1 MCSRWP
7 QRPMLKE
14 KGKVP
19 DMKIEKSL
27 MSGSNM
33 LLILKLL
40 SEKEMYGYEMIQTLA
55 KRSQNAFEM
64 KEGTL
69 YPLLHE
75 LEKNKCV
82 SCRITETPGG
92 RQRKYYAITDKGMD
106 LLKEKKEEWSF
117 FSGKVNE
124 VVFGAALPAVT

>member
-1 MCSRWP
+1 
-7 QRPMLKE
+7 
-14 KGKVP
+14 
-19 DMKIEKSL
+19 MKIEKSL

-40 SEKEMYGYEMIQTLA
+40 SEREMYGYEMIQELSR
-55 KRSQNAFEM
+55 RSQNAFEM

-75 LEKNKCV
+75 LEQKKCV
-82 SCRITETPGG
+82 SCRVAETPGG
-92 RQRKYYAITDKGMD
+92 RQRKYYAITDKGLD

-117 FSGKVNE
+117 FSQKVND
-124 VVFGAALPAVT
+124 VVFGTATLAAT

>member
-1 MCSRWP
+1 
-7 QRPMLKE
+7 
-14 KGKVP
+14 
-19 DMKIEKSL
+19 MKIEKSL

-40 SEKEMYGYEMIQTLA
+40 SEKEMYGYEMIQELA
-55 KRSQNAFEM
+55 RRSQNAFEM

-75 LEKNKCV
+75 LEQKKCV
-82 SCRITETPGG
+82 SCRVAETPGG
-92 RQRKYYAITDKGMD
+92 RKRKYYAITGKGLD

-117 FSGKVNE
+117 FAGKVND
-124 VVFGAALPAVT
+124 VVFGTASLAAT

>member
-1 MCSRWP
+1 M
-7 QRPMLKE
+7 
-14 KGKVP
+14 KV
-19 DMKIEKSL
+19 EKSL

-40 SEKEMYGYEMIQTLA
+40 SEREMYGYEMIQELSR
-55 KRSQNAFEM
+55 RSQNAFEM

-75 LEKNKCV
+75 LEQKKCV
-82 SCRITETPGG
+82 SCRVAETPGG
-92 RQRKYYAITDKGMD
+92 RKRKYYAITDRGLD

-117 FSGKVNE
+117 FAGKVND
-124 VVFGAALPAVT
+124 VVFGAAVPVVT

>member
-1 MCSRWP
+1 MR
-7 QRPMLKE
+7 
-14 KGKVP
+14 V
-19 DMKIEKSL
+19 DKSL

-40 SEKEMYGYEMIQTLA
+40 SEKEMYGYEMIQELA

-75 LEKNKCV
+75 LEKKRCV
-82 SCRITETPGG
+82 SCREAETPGG
-92 RQRKYYAITDKGMD
+92 RKRKYYVITDRGRE
-106 LLKEKKEEWSF
+106 LLEEKKKEWSF
-117 FSGKVNE
+117 FADKVSE
-124 VVFGAALPAVT
+124 VVFGAVSVTL

>member
-1 MCSRWP
+1 
-7 QRPMLKE
+7 
-14 KGKVP
+14 
-19 DMKIEKSL
+19 MKIEKSL

-40 SEKEMYGYEMIQTLA
+40 SEKEMYGYEMIQELA
-55 KRSQNAFEM
+55 KRSKNAFEM

-75 LEKNKCV
+75 LEKKKCV
-82 SCRITETPGG
+82 SCRIAETPGG

-124 VVFGAALPAVT
+124 VVFGTAVPVSI

>member
-1 MCSRWP
+1 
-7 QRPMLKE
+7 
-14 KGKVP
+14 
-19 DMKIEKSL
+19 MKINKEL

-40 SEKEMYGYEMIQTLA
+40 SEREMYGYEMIQELSR
-55 KRSQNAFEM
+55 RSNNVFEM

-75 LEKNKCV
+75 LEKKKCV
-82 SCRITETPGG
+82 SCRVAATPGG
-92 RQRKYYAITDKGMD
+92 RQRKYYAITDRGGE

-117 FSGKVNE
+117 FTEKVNAL
-124 VVFGAALPAVT
+124 VFGAAPLEVPG